1 MRSFTIVK
9 INSSDRRVKSNSIG
23 GRFQSTDPA
32 SAAKK
37 AGSSICRLNNINS
50 TIKFK
55 IAIRE
60 TTQGSAHK
68 IFVYSFKRVRN
79 PRTVMRSGKQITYE
93 FETKVKSIKR
103 SSRDGAGNKQL
114 SAEIM
119 IATDMMDSE
128 EEDDDA
134 EDDFEEESESD
145 SKDVINP
152 INKIPERSKRS
163 EIKRLERVE
172 RSKRS
177 EIKRLER
184 AERSKRINTKRIN
197 IQKQI
202 GELISSTEYKQPSD
216 VKENILLLIELKNEL
231 SKFQMEKYYPQDT
244 IDKLKNATAFI
255 INDLQDKFQENE
267 KESLK
272 QDYET
277 RKKELMRKTQ
287 DILKKISSI
296 DLQKASNEILEES
309 LKLSERQKNEEKDE
323 ESDSDDFQ
331 EDTTNNRNAN
341 FEKGDGRKKS
351 GKRRSKRTKK
361 VSKSKGSK
369 RTKRVSRSK
378 RTKRNS

>member
-103 SSRDGAGNKQL
+103 SSRDGAGAGKL

-128 EEDDDA
+128 EEDDENEEGDDA
-134 EDDFEEESESD
+134 EKVVSDYSDEEGEEEG
-145 SKDVINP
+145 
-152 INKIPERSKRS
+152 IPPQ
-163 EIKRLERVE
+163 L
-172 RSKRS
+172 
-177 EIKRLER
+177 
-184 AERSKRINTKRIN
+184 TK
-197 IQKQI
+197 
-202 GELISSTEYKQPSD
+202 GEL
-216 VKENILLLIELKNEL
+216 L
-231 SKFQMEKYYPQDT
+231 S
-244 IDKLKNATAFI
+244 N
-255 INDLQDKFQENE
+255 
-267 KESLK
+267 
-272 QDYET
+272 
-277 RKKELMRKTQ
+277 
-287 DILKKISSI
+287 
-296 DLQKASNEILEES
+296 
-309 LKLSERQKNEEKDE
+309 
-323 ESDSDDFQ
+323 
-331 EDTTNNRNAN
+331 
-341 FEKGDGRKKS
+341 
-351 GKRRSKRTKK
+351 
-361 VSKSKGSK
+361 
-369 RTKRVSRSK
+369 
-378 RTKRNS
+378 